1 MTLFHNKTRIKKEEC
16 HDFLPEESPGHVQA
30 GPTMPCVLC
39 SAQAGAVLPA
49 PLCSLQETQNTRTAV
64 AIATPL
70 RPRVK
75 FPRAQK
81 YYL

>member
-1 MTLFHNKTRIKKEEC
+1 MILFHNKTRIKKEEC
-16 HDFLPEESPGHVQA
+16 HDFLPEKGPGRVQA

-39 SAQAGAVLPA
+39 SAQAGAVLLA